1 MLAIDFKKAFES
13 VNRRFVLET
22 LSAFDFGPSFIRWI
36 RTFYQNMTNSV
47 MNNGFST
54 GPFNILRGVRQ
65 GDPLSAYLFI
75 ICLEVFAISIGE
87 NKNIQG
93 ILVDKEEI
101 KLEVLPMM

>member
-1 MLAIDFKKAFES
+1 MF
-13 VNRRFVLET
+13 ET
-22 LSAFDFGPSFIRWI
+22 LCAFDFGPSFIRWI
-36 RTFYQNMTNSV
+36 RTFYQNITSSV

-54 GPFNILRGVRQ
+54 GPFNILRSVRQ

-75 ICLEVFAISIGE
+75 ICLEVFAISIRE

-101 KLEVLPMM
+101 KLEVFADDVTAFLRNN